1 MRTMCMHFDARTPVL
16 QLNSRLVL
24 SLESTK
30 LDSDYSLAVVVY
42 PPIFAFFALFVSCIV
57 DQELVACKFC
67 IKVSSASAHH
77 YNTSPDVQDVQT
89 LFNPLVCMYSVD

>member
-1 MRTMCMHFDARTPVL
+1 MHFDARTPVL

-67 IKVSSASAHH
+67 IKLIEVHTI
-77 YNTSPDVQDVQT
+77 YFLLIIYFCNNTALRPDDIVCT
-89 LFNPLVCMYSVD
+89 L